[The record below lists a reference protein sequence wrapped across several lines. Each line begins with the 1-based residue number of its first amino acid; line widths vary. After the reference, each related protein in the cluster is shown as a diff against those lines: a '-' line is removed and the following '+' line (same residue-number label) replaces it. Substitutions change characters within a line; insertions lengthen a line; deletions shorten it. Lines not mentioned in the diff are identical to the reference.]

1 MKQIIVFLGLLSV
14 MLTASAQQLD
24 GNTKRRPRLTYNES
38 FGIGVSVSRLY
49 SDFGLNQQPGGNMPL
64 VVPELEFNVWLAY
77 ISIGAWRHS
86 VGSPFPGVEEKI
98 GTALWKI
105 GPMFRLGDVGHCWTF
120 TPYVGGLGSWTSWD
134 DEATAETFGA
144 ANRKGNRFIAGL
156 RVGLTRKN
164 FECALHASNREC
176 GLSVMLKIDFD
187 EDL

>member
-1 MKQIIVFLGLLSV
+1 MKQIIAFLVLLSV
-14 MLTASAQQLD
+14 MSTVNAQQHD
-24 GNTKRRPRLTYNES
+24 ETHSRLPFTYNQS
-38 FGIGVSVSRLY
+38 AGIGISMSRLY
-49 SDFGLNQQPGGNMPL
+49 SDFGLNQQPGGKMPL

-98 GTALWKI
+98 GTALWKV
-105 GPMFRLGDVGHCWTF
+105 GPMFRLGNVGHCWTF
-120 TPYVGGLGSWTSWD
+120 TPYIGGLGSWTSWD

-144 ANRKGNRFIAGL
+144 ENRKGNRFIAGL

-164 FECALHASNREC
+164 FECAVHASNREC

-187 EDL
+187 E